1 MTWRVGARDQPGP
14 SEGDGMTG
22 RQGPPTLGLALSG
35 GAVLGCAHIG
45 VLKAFDEAGIRV
57 THLAGTSMGALVA
70 SFYAC
75 GFSGSQIEE
84 IAGELR
90 WPQITRP
97 SPSKL
102 GLLSQEKLRKTLR
115 IHLGDVRIE
124 DARIPL
130 AMVATDIS
138 TGEKVVMTEGDL
150 ALAASASACFPGIFI
165 PVERE
170 GRLLVDGGL
179 VENLP
184 LSPLKAWGVERIVAV
199 DAFLG
204 MTFKRPTK
212 LLDLIKNAVDIV
224 LVQAT
229 RDEAVHADVLI
240 APDLHTF
247 SSTELKDAPGL
258 VRAGYRA
265 AMEVLDQVMP

>member
-1 MTWRVGARDQPGP
+1 
-14 SEGDGMTG
+14 MTG
-22 RQGPPTLGLALSG
+22 RPDSGTLGLALSG

-45 VLKAFDEAGIRV
+45 VLKAMDEAGIRV

-70 SFYAC
+70 SFYAF
-75 GFSGSQIEE
+75 GLTGREIEE
-84 IAGELR
+84 IAEELR
-90 WPQITRP
+90 WPDVTRLSAP
-97 SPSKL
+97 KL
-102 GLLSQEKLRKTLR
+102 GFLSQKKLQKTLR
-115 IHLGDVRIE
+115 RHLGDVRIE
-124 DARIPL
+124 DAPIPL

-138 TGEKVVMTEGDL
+138 SGEKVIMTDGDL
-150 ALAASASACFPGIFI
+150 AVAASASACFPGIFI

-184 LSPLKAWGVERIVAV
+184 LSPLQGWGVDRIVAV

-204 MTFKRPTK
+204 MTFHRPTR

-224 LVQAT
+224 LVQAS
-229 RDEAVHADVLI
+229 REKAGEADILI

-247 SSTELKDAPGL
+247 SSTELKDIPAL
-258 VRAGYRA
+258 VKEGYRA
-265 AMEVLDQVMP
+265 ACEILDSLKDADPPREP